1 MNPITALFKQ
11 LPPAQQRAVGII
23 QTFIDTY
30 NSKEGTGLFSGV
42 ARYQYLE
49 DRTKIAAV
57 QSRTLLDFWSNL
69 RQKLA
74 CPIPNKG
81 DDAEI
86 IKMWLLPANEQ
97 HETINNLAT
106 RAAEIIM
113 IARNLADQDKADR
126 ILANTPINQE
136 AGTSTATEEAKEK
149 EEAKNE
155 RKPRGRKKEA
165 ATTTD
170 PHPQFNDPLP
180 ATLL

>member
-1 MNPITALFKQ
+1 MTENLITALFNQ
-11 LPPAQQRAVGII
+11 LPPSQQRAVSIM

-30 NSKEGTGLFSGV
+30 NSKDGTGLFSGV

-57 QSRTLLDFWSNL
+57 QSRTLMEFWSNL

-81 DDAEI
+81 EDVGI
-86 IKMWLLPANEQ
+86 TKMWVLSANDQ
-97 HETINNLAT
+97 HESINALAT

-113 IARNLADQDKADR
+113 IARSLADLDKADR
-126 ILANTPINQE
+126 ID
-136 AGTSTATEEAKEK
+136 AKED
-149 EEAKNE
+149 AKSE
-155 RKPRGRKKEA
+155 RKLRGHKKETKETIA
-165 ATTTD
+165 SAE

-180 ATLL
+180 ENLL

>member
-1 MNPITALFKQ
+1 MNPIIALFNQ
-11 LPPAQQRAVGII
+11 LPPSQQRAVTII
-23 QTFIDTY
+23 KAFIDTY
-30 NSKEGTGLFSGV
+30 NSKDGTGLFSGV

-81 DDAEI
+81 DDTGI
-86 IKMWLLPANEQ
+86 TKIWMLPTHEQ

-113 IARNLADQDKADR
+113 IARSLTEQDKADR
-126 ILANTPINQE
+126 ILANTPLNQE
-136 AGTSTATEEAKEK
+136 VTEEAKEEAK
-149 EEAKNE
+149 EEPKNE
-155 RKPRGRKKEA
+155 KKPRERKKGGA
-165 ATTTD
+165 SNTD
-170 PHPQFNDPLP
+170 ANIPPQFNDPLP
-180 ATLL
+180 TIL